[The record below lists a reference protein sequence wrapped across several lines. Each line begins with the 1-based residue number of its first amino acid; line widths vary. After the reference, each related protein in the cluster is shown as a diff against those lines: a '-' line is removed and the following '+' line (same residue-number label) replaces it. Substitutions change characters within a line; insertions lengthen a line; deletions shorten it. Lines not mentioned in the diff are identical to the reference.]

1 MCILAVAIIIIISS
15 SSSSSTSSSN
25 IEKHFPNGIGSTPEH
40 LMFYENE
47 NCDHI
52 CVGNAAWFNF
62 SKLKGT
68 ILEEVEKYLS
78 K

>member
-15 SSSSSTSSSN
+15 SSSSSSSN

-47 NCDHI
+47 NCDHM
-52 CVGNAAWFNF
+52 CVGNAA
-62 SKLKGT
+62 
-68 ILEEVEKYLS
+68 
-78 K
+78 

>member
-15 SSSSSTSSSN
+15 SSSSSSSSN

-47 NCDHI
+47 NCDHM
-52 CVGNAAWFNF
+52 CVGNAA
-62 SKLKGT
+62 
-68 ILEEVEKYLS
+68 
-78 K
+78 

>member
-1 MCILAVAIIIIISS
+1 MCILAVAIIIISS
-15 SSSSSTSSSN
+15 SSSSSSN